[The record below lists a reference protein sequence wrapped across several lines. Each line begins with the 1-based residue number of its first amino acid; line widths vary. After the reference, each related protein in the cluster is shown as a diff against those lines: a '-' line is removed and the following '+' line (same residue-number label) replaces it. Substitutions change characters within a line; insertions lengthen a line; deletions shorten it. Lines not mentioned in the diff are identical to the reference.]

1 MAARA
6 WQKAPGVVQI
16 LGLGVAGWC
25 GCGPTTTWA
34 QDGVAAP
41 LRRGWGGAKDREGV
55 SFLAHG
61 AQSAANMRSDH
72 RVSSFPSS
80 C

>member
-1 MAARA
+1 MAESSGSCSDSWAGRG
-6 WQKAPGVVQI
+6 P
-16 LGLGVAGWC
+16 GWC

-34 QDGVAAP
+34 QDGVPAP
-41 LRRGWGGAKDREGV
+41 LRRGWGGAKDTQGV

>member
-34 QDGVAAP
+34 QDGVPAP
-41 LRRGWGGAKDREGV
+41 LRRGWGGAKDTEGG
-55 SFLAHG
+55 SIFLG
-61 AQSAANMRSDH
+61 ARRAVCSQHAVRS
-72 RVSSFPSS
+72 
-80 C
+80 